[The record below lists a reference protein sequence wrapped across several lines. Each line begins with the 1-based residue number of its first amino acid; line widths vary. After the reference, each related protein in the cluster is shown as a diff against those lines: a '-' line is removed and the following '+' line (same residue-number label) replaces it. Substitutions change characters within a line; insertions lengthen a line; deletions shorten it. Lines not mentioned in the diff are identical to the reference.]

1 MFVINIGMLIEDIL
15 EEGVGVQILVFFVDG
30 EVNVELLKFMSKLL
44 GVRKFDV
51 VLEKVVMR
59 YCILVFFF

>member
-1 MFVINIGMLIEDIL
+1 MFVINIGMLIEDIS

-30 EVNVELLKFMSKLL
+30 EVNVELLKFMSKIL

-59 YCILVFFF
+59 YCLLVFFF

>member
-15 EEGVGVQILVFFVDG
+15 EESVGVQILAFFVDG
-30 EVNVELLKFMSKLL
+30 EVNVELLKFMSKIL

-59 YCILVFFF
+59 YCLLVFFF

>member
-1 MFVINIGMLIEDIL
+1 MFVINIGMLIEDIS

-30 EVNVELLKFMSKLL
+30 EVNVELLKFMLKIL

-51 VLEKVVMR
+51 VLGKVVMR
-59 YCILVFFF
+59 YCLLVFFF

>member
-15 EEGVGVQILVFFVDG
+15 EESVGVQILVFFVDG
-30 EVNVELLKFMSKLL
+30 EVNVELLKFMSKIL

-59 YCILVFFF
+59 YCLLVFFF

>member
-1 MFVINIGMLIEDIL
+1 MFVINIGMLIEDIS

-30 EVNVELLKFMSKLL
+30 EVNVELLKFMSKIL

-51 VLEKVVMR
+51 VLGKVVMR
-59 YCILVFFF
+59 YCVLVFFF

>member
-1 MFVINIGMLIEDIL
+1 MFVINIGMLIEDIS
-15 EEGVGVQILVFFVDG
+15 EESVGVQILVFFVDG
-30 EVNVELLKFMSKLL
+30 EVNVELLKFMLKIL

-59 YCILVFFF
+59 YCLLVFFF

>member
-1 MFVINIGMLIEDIL
+1 MFVINIGMLIEDIS

-30 EVNVELLKFMSKLL
+30 EVNVELLKFMSKIL

>member
-15 EEGVGVQILVFFVDG
+15 EEGVGVQILAFFVDG
-30 EVNVELLKFMSKLL
+30 EVNVELLKFMSKIL

-51 VLEKVVMR
+51 VLGKVVMR
-59 YCILVFFF
+59 YCLLVFFF

>member
-1 MFVINIGMLIEDIL
+1 MFVINIGMLIEDIS

-30 EVNVELLKFMSKLL
+30 EVNVELLKFMLKIL

-51 VLEKVVMR
+51 VLGKVVMR

>member
-15 EEGVGVQILVFFVDG
+15 EERVGVQILAFFVDG
-30 EVNVELLKFMSKLL
+30 EVNVELLKFMSKIL

-51 VLEKVVMR
+51 VLGKVVMR

>member
-15 EEGVGVQILVFFVDG
+15 EESVGVQILVFFVDG
-30 EVNVELLKFMSKLL
+30 EVNVELLKFMSKIL

>member
-30 EVNVELLKFMSKLL
+30 EVNVELLKFMSKIL

-59 YCILVFFF
+59 YCVLVFFF

>member
-15 EEGVGVQILVFFVDG
+15 EESVGVQILAFFVDG
-30 EVNVELLKFMSKLL
+30 EVNVELLKFMSKIL

>member
-15 EEGVGVQILVFFVDG
+15 EESVGVQILVFFVDG
-30 EVNVELLKFMSKLL
+30 EVNVELLKFMSKIL

-59 YCILVFFF
+59 YCFLVFFF

>member
-1 MFVINIGMLIEDIL
+1 MFVINIGMLIEDIS

-30 EVNVELLKFMSKLL
+30 EVNVELLKFMSKIL

-51 VLEKVVMR
+51 VLGKVVMR
-59 YCILVFFF
+59 YCLLVFFF

>member
-1 MFVINIGMLIEDIL
+1 MFVINIGMLIEDIS
-15 EEGVGVQILVFFVDG
+15 EESVGVQILAFFVDG
-30 EVNVELLKFMSKLL
+30 EVNVELLKFMSKIL

-59 YCILVFFF
+59 YCLLVFFF